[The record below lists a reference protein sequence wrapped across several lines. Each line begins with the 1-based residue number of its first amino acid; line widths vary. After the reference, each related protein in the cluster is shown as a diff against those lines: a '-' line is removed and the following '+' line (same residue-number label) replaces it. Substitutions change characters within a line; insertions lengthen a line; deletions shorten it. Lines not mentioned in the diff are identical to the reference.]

1 MCLSV
6 LRHEEENLGKRLSH
20 LLFHVIDRQG
30 CKRRSLTEKGKG
42 RENPTCANAPSIWP
56 MSIAGLRLSPRSITM
71 SVLRTEWSPVR
82 QSISTT
88 EQPAP

>member
-1 MCLSV
+1 M
-6 LRHEEENLGKRLSH
+6 ET
-20 LLFHVIDRQG
+20 LL
-30 CKRRSLTEKGKG
+30 LELEEKG
-42 RENPTCANAPSIWP
+42 RPACANAPSIWP